1 MYLSFYGLNE
11 PPFELT
17 ANPRYLYLPERQR
30 EALSTLE
37 YGMMSAKSL
46 TLLIGEAGTGKTT
59 LIRAALQSDL
69 TVTDFVALLARRF
82 ELGDEAETTKSVL
95 LERLE
100 AKLLEARSRG
110 QVTAL
115 VVDEAQ
121 SLSTP
126 LLEEVRLLSNIETPE
141 HKLLSLVLAGQPEL
155 ADRLEQTELRQVKQR
170 VALRCSLAPFDLEET
185 AGYIS
190 SRITT
195 AGGVPRALFSREAIK
210 LIHERS
216 NGIPRTI
223 SVICD
228 NALLNGMALGRA
240 LVDRALVAEVC
251 RDLSLTQGVVDGAV
265 PAPVGPTWPPISV
278 PPDMEGQQPERG
290 STEEQQASAHATP
303 VRPWSGFRWRAAASP
318 RPTRI

>member
-1 MYLSFYGLNE
+1 
-11 PPFELT
+11 
-17 ANPRYLYLPERQR
+17 
-30 EALSTLE
+30 
-37 YGMMSAKSL
+37 MMSAKSL

-59 LIRAALQSDL
+59 LIGAALQSDRCRNVNCVYLNNPVL
-69 TVTDFVALLARRF
+69 TVNDFVAFLARRF
-82 ELGDEAETTKSVL
+82 ELGGEAETSKSVL

-100 AKLLEARSRG
+100 VKLLEARSRG

-126 LLEEVRLLSNIETPE
+126 LLEEVRLLANIETLE
-141 HKLLSLVLAGQPEL
+141 HKLLPLVLAGQPEL
-155 ADRLEQTELRQVKQR
+155 AERLEQPELRQVKQR
-170 VALRCSLAPFDLEET
+170 VALRCKLAPFDLDDT

-190 SRITT
+190 SRVTT
-195 AGGVPRALFSREAIK
+195 AGGVPRDLFSQEAIK

-228 NALLNGMALGRA
+228 NALLTGMALGRA
-240 LVDRALVAEVC
+240 LVDGALVAEVC
-251 RDLSLTQGVVDGAV
+251 RDLHLMEGVVHGAAS
-265 PAPVGPTWPPISV
+265 APVGPTGAPV
-278 PPDMEGQQPERG
+278 PAPLGIEDQQPGGG
-290 STEEQQASAHATP
+290 STEWQQTSSEATP
-303 VRPWSGFRWRAAASP
+303 ARPWSGFRWRAAAPP